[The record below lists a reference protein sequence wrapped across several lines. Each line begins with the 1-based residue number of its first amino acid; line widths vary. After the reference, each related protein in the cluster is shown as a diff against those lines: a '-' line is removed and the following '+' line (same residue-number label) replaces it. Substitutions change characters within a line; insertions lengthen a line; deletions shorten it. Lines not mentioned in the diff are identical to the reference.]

1 MISNIYIFIIYYL
14 FISLSVIGYGLI
26 FFSFNKNLKIS
37 FNFGYAGLTGLLILC
52 IYSYFSSFFYEHGS
66 THNLIL
72 IFIGFAYFVFFN
84 LKKIDYHFKVMSLF
98 LLIYFV
104 GILIYKSHDD
114 FPYYHFQYTYYLT
127 QMQSVIGIGNFNLGF
142 RTPSSIFY
150 LNSLFYLPIIKF
162 YMFQM
167 AAFLIFLYSNVV
179 IISKLIQDNLNK
191 KYNFLTFY
199 YLLSF
204 IFINIFFYRVA
215 EHGTDRSAQILILIL
230 IGEIL
235 SFVNFKVKIEKQ
247 LSKLFLLIALIIS
260 LKAFYVL
267 YIIFFSIILYKLV
280 NSYKIKVIAHYIL
293 SNVYL
298 YLFLV
303 LFSLIIVVNF
313 LNTGCL
319 IYPVSMTCFD
329 NNIWAISKSEV
340 TVLNNWY
347 ELWSKAGANPNFRA
361 DNPET
366 YIKKFNWLNNWI
378 NQYFFTKVSDFLL
391 GLTVLTIVV
400 FINFFPYEKNPIK
413 YYKGRNIT
421 FTIVIMSILF
431 VEWFYNHPSLRYG
444 GYCLIASFLFVIF
457 SLKIEKSKLKFF
469 NIKKRITYLIVFSLI
484 VFLGRNINRIS
495 KEYNQYGYNPIKNVL
510 YRVEDANFVI
520 NGRMQNIIK
529 SYNNCIK
536 LEKNCNNNEKI
547 GVKKISNKF
556 IFFTK

>member
-1 MISNIYIFIIYYL
+1 
-14 FISLSVIGYGLI
+14 
-26 FFSFNKNLKIS
+26 
-37 FNFGYAGLTGLLILC
+37 
-52 IYSYFSSFFYEHGS
+52 
-66 THNLIL
+66 
-72 IFIGFAYFVFFN
+72 
-84 LKKIDYHFKVMSLF
+84 
-98 LLIYFV
+98 
-104 GILIYKSHDD
+104 
-114 FPYYHFQYTYYLT
+114 
-127 QMQSVIGIGNFNLGF
+127 
-142 RTPSSIFY
+142 
-150 LNSLFYLPIIKF
+150 
-162 YMFQM
+162 M

-235 SFVNFKVKIEKQ
+235 SFVNFKVKIEKH

-340 TVLNNWY
+340 SVLNNWY
-347 ELWSKAGANPNFRA
+347 ELWSKGWCYP
-361 DNPET
+361 
-366 YIKKFNWLNNWI
+366 
-378 NQYFFTKVSDFLL
+378 
-391 GLTVLTIVV
+391 
-400 FINFFPYEKNPIK
+400 
-413 YYKGRNIT
+413 
-421 FTIVIMSILF
+421 
-431 VEWFYNHPSLRYG
+431 
-444 GYCLIASFLFVIF
+444 
-457 SLKIEKSKLKFF
+457 
-469 NIKKRITYLIVFSLI
+469 
-484 VFLGRNINRIS
+484 
-495 KEYNQYGYNPIKNVL
+495 
-510 YRVEDANFVI
+510 
-520 NGRMQNIIK
+520 
-529 SYNNCIK
+529 
-536 LEKNCNNNEKI
+536 
-547 GVKKISNKF
+547 
-556 IFFTK
+556 